1 MTNPATTVQIGW
13 AILDRDARYMF
24 FPIGDLNEACSYCE
38 DGAQPVPVYAIKTML
53 DQHEKDQG
61 HD

>member
-1 MTNPATTVQIGW
+1 MTAGQIQIGW

-24 FPIGDLNEACSYCE
+24 FPMDSYKEACGYCE
-38 DGAQPVPVYAIKTML
+38 DGAQPVPVLADKAVL

-61 HD
+61 L